1 MDFGKLTKQV
11 QGLIKKRGGTDALKD
26 DAMELKDVATSKEGW
41 TDKAQDAV
49 EAVQDPGKPGEE
61 PKPAKPASPS

>member
-1 MDFGKLTKQV
+1 MDFGKLTRQV
-11 QGLIKKRGGTDALKD
+11 QGIVKKRGGMGALKD

-41 TDKAQDAV
+41 TEKAQDAA

-61 PKPAKPASPS
+61 RKKPAEPAS